1 MFFKILLPT
10 MVGLL
15 VYFLGK
21 SHARRDR
28 QRSLHAPSAQTLQPS
43 VTEKFRTSFRLI
55 AIFLASS
62 AILSA
67 GWFIFESWQ
76 ESHTVVS
83 IRVINAQT
91 GNSAHYQALK
101 GQVHGRVFTTT
112 DGRQIRLA
120 DVERM
125 EMDEGK

>member
-1 MFFKILLPT
+1 MIFKVLLPL
-10 MVGLL
+10 MIGLF

-21 SHARRDR
+21 SHARRE
-28 QRSLHAPSAQTLQPS
+28 QYPPSSTPLKPALRERFQN
-43 VTEKFRTSFRLI
+43 SFRLV
-55 AIFLASS
+55 AIVLTGS
-62 AILSA
+62 ALLSA
-67 GWFIFESWQ
+67 AWFIYQDWHESNQ
-76 ESHTVVS
+76 TVM

-91 GNSAHYQALK
+91 GNASEYQALK

-125 EMDEGK
+125 EIY